1 MRCRGS
7 ERAFDRAYPLFSYSG
22 PARELIS
29 AYKKGGRRSLAL
41 PIAAIADRAISRL
54 WPGRVIVPV
63 PPRPGKIARRG
74 WDQVEEIAREL
85 GRRGRR
91 IERPLVRK
99 AASEQKRLGRELRA
113 ANARASYELRRGA
126 APPREVL
133 LLDDVITTGATV
145 DACAAALKAGGSL
158 SVEVLAIAAD

>member
-1 MRCRGS
+1 MRCRGV
-7 ERAFDRAYPLFSYSG
+7 EWAFDRAFPLFSYSG
-22 PARELIS
+22 PARELIW

-41 PIAAIADRAISRL
+41 PLAMLADRAISKL
-54 WPGRVIVPV
+54 WPDRVVVPV

-85 GRRGRR
+85 GRMGHR

-99 AASEQKRLGRELRA
+99 SSAEQKRLGRELRA
-113 ANARASYELRRGA
+113 ANARASYALKAGF
-126 APPREVL
+126 APPREAL

-145 DACAAALKAGGSL
+145 DACAAALKAGGSA
-158 SVEVLAIAAD
+158 SVEVLALAAD